1 MIVRLMPNHIDTRLD
16 HLFAALADPTR
27 RAVIERLTVG
37 PASVSDLAAPHD
49 MALPS
54 FTQHLKVLENA
65 GLISTRKKGRV
76 RMVNIEAQPLTDAQ
90 RWLERQRKLWEARF
104 DRLDALV
111 MEMEAHAAGDEGDK
125 P

>member
-1 MIVRLMPNHIDTRLD
+1 MPNHSDQQLD

-27 RAVIERLTVG
+27 RAVVERLTKG
-37 PASVSDLAAPHD
+37 PASVSDLAAPHA

-54 FTQHLKVLENA
+54 FTQHLKVLESA
-65 GLISTRKKGRV
+65 GLISTRKQGRV

-90 RWLERQRKLWEARF
+90 TWLERQRKIWEARF

-111 MEMEAHAAGDEGDK
+111 MEMERNAADTAKEEPGES
-125 P
+125 